1 MSAGIASGSIAPT
14 AAAPPPVSRRARF
27 RRAQRRFRPGTF
39 LVLLASSLLVLTP
52 FLWMISM
59 AFTPS
64 ESAFGNASLIPA
76 DPTFDNFVRAVE
88 EADLLPALANSL
100 IVAAVAVVTN
110 CVFAVAAGYGFAM
123 LPFRGSTALFYTLI
137 ATTAIPISVTLIP
150 LFLMARGF
158 PLAGGNDIF
167 GQGGTGL
174 LDSLGGLVLPFVV
187 LPLNI
192 FLARQYFSSSSADL
206 AEAARIDG
214 AGEFRV
220 FWAIY
225 LPLARPLVAVI
236 AIFSF
241 TAVWDDFLWPLVT
254 VTSPEHQTVQLAL
267 TRFLTSGNIQY
278 GPMMA
283 GAVLATL
290 PVLLVFLFNQRH
302 FISGLSEGS
311 VKG

>member
-1 MSAGIASGSIAPT
+1 MSAGAPSVS
-14 AAAPPPVSRRARF
+14 PPVPQTPWRPSAPARMRRF
-27 RRAQRRFRPGTF
+27 RRRFRPGTF
-39 LVLLASSLLVLTP
+39 LVVLASSLLVLTP
-52 FLWMISM
+52 FLWMVSM
-59 AFTPS
+59 AFTPA
-64 ESAFGNASLIPA
+64 ESAFGDANLIPA
-76 DPTFDNFVRAVE
+76 EPTFDNFVRAVE
-88 EADLLPALANSL
+88 EANLLPALVNSL
-100 IVAAVAVVTN
+100 IVGAVAVATN

-158 PLAGGNDIF
+158 PLAGGNDIL

-174 LDSLGGLVLPFVV
+174 LDSLAGIVLPFIV

-192 FLARQYFSSSSADL
+192 FLARQYFSSSSPDL

-214 AGEFRV
+214 AGELRV
-220 FWAIY
+220 FWTIY

-254 VTSPEHQTVQLAL
+254 VTSPENQTVQLAL